1 MFLAIKRFSNVK
13 NPDIVTNK
21 IENELVPK
29 LRDFP
34 GFIAYYAVKFDNGDY
49 GSVGIFETKEN
60 IDNALQQTQDW
71 PKKNLPDNFP
81 NDPELIRGEVLF
93 SAAGKTIARSA

>member
-1 MFLAIKRFSNVK
+1 MFLAMKRFSNVK
-13 NPDIVTNK
+13 NPDIVTKK
-21 IENELVPK
+21 IETDLVPK
-29 LRDFP
+29 IRDFP

-49 GSVGIFETKEN
+49 GSIGVFETKEN
-60 IDNALQQTQDW
+60 IDSALKQTQDW
-71 PKKNLPDNFP
+71 PKNNLPDVP